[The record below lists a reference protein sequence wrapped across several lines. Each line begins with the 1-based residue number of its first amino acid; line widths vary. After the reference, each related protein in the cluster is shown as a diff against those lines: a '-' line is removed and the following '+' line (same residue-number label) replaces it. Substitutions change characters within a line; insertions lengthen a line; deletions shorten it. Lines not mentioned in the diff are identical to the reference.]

1 MKLKALYNVLKGM
14 KEILILIIPLA
25 GMLFITYLMLQH
37 FHNKNTSENDLRNDL
52 EKTKTFFPLKIQA
65 YERVILFLERIDP
78 SNMMIRAHK
87 SGMNAATLHRELL
100 KIVRDEYTHN
110 MSQQIYIQ
118 PNSWNILLLAKD
130 ETIQIIN
137 VAINSVEENANG
149 LDLSA
154 KIFESIAAKKLSP
167 TQKARNA
174 IVREF
179 QLSIR

>member
-1 MKLKALYNVLKGM
+1 MKDV
-14 KEILILIIPLA
+14 LILLIPLA
-25 GMLFITYLMLQH
+25 GMLLITYLLLQH
-37 FHNKNTSENDLRNDL
+37 FFNKQLKESEKELINQKAKSYL
-52 EKTKTFFPLKIQA
+52 PLKIQA

-100 KIVRDEYTHN
+100 KIVREEYTHN

-118 PNSWNILLLAKD
+118 PNSWNTLLLAKD
-130 ETIQIIN
+130 ETIQMIN
-137 VAINSVEENANG
+137 VAINNLEANASG

-154 KIFESIAAKKLSP
+154 KIFESIAAKKISP

-174 IVREF
+174 IVKEF
-179 QLSIR
+179 QMSIL

>member
-1 MKLKALYNVLKGM
+1 M
-14 KEILILIIPLA
+14 KEILILSIPLA

-37 FHNKNTSENDLRNDL
+37 FHNKNSNDYALKNDL

-100 KIVRDEYTHN
+100 KIVREEYTHN

-118 PNSWNILLLAKD
+118 PNSWNTLLLAKD
-130 ETIQIIN
+130 ETIQMIN
-137 VAINSVEENANG
+137 VAINNLEANASG

-154 KIFESIAAKKLSP
+154 KIFESIATKKTSP

-174 IVREF
+174 IVKEF
-179 QLSIR
+179 QMSIP

>member
-1 MKLKALYNVLKGM
+1 
-14 KEILILIIPLA
+14 
-25 GMLFITYLMLQH
+25 MLFITYLMLQH
-37 FHNKNTSENDLRNDL
+37 FHNKNSTENNLINDL

-78 SNMMIRAHK
+78 SNMMIRVHK

-118 PNSWNILLLAKD
+118 PNSWNTLLLAKD
-130 ETIQIIN
+130 ETIQMIN
-137 VAINSVEENANG
+137 VAINNLEADASG
-149 LDLSA
+149 IDLSA
-154 KIFESIAAKKLSP
+154 KIFESIAAKKTSP

-174 IVREF
+174 IVKEF
-179 QLSIR
+179 QMSIR

>member
-37 FHNKNTSENDLRNDL
+37 FHNKNTNENDLRNDL

-118 PNSWNILLLAKD
+118 PN
-130 ETIQIIN
+130 
-137 VAINSVEENANG
+137 
-149 LDLSA
+149 
-154 KIFESIAAKKLSP
+154 
-167 TQKARNA
+167 
-174 IVREF
+174 
-179 QLSIR
+179 

>member
-1 MKLKALYNVLKGM
+1 
-14 KEILILIIPLA
+14 
-25 GMLFITYLMLQH
+25 
-37 FHNKNTSENDLRNDL
+37 
-52 EKTKTFFPLKIQA
+52 
-65 YERVILFLERIDP
+65 
-78 SNMMIRAHK
+78 MIRAHK

-118 PNSWNILLLAKD
+118 PNSWNTLLLAKD

-137 VAINSVEENANG
+137 VAINSVEANANG